1 MGQVRKVQMTDTL
14 ERSEA
19 DVAPRRPRRRTG
31 RIRTVLFVV
40 LLVIA
45 GFVATG
51 VLPVREYLE
60 RGSSVD
66 AAQLELDAL
75 ITENDALAADIEALY
90 TEEEVE
96 RVAREQYGFVREG
109 EIAYVVIPSDTQE
122 IDAEP
127 APQATPTPVPV
138 NAAEN
143 DRAFLQR
150 IWDFVT
156 GNDQAQD
163 G

>member
-1 MGQVRKVQMTDTL
+1 MGQVCEVQMTDTL

-19 DVAPRRPRRRTG
+19 EATRRRPRRRAG

-40 LLVIA
+40 LLVVA

-60 RGSSVD
+60 RGAVVES
-66 AAQLELDAL
+66 AQLELDTL
-75 ITENDALAADIEALY
+75 IADNDALAADIEALY
-90 TEEEVE
+90 TEQEVE

-109 EIAYVVIPSDTQE
+109 EIAYVVIPSDGGDVVTE
-122 IDAEP
+122 
-127 APQATPTPVPV
+127 TTPVSDSVPV
-138 NAAEN
+138 VETE
-143 DRAFLQR
+143 RSFLQR

>member
-1 MGQVRKVQMTDTL
+1 MTDTL

-19 DVAPRRPRRRTG
+19 DVAPRRPRKRAG
-31 RIRTVLFVV
+31 RLRTVLFVV
-40 LLVIA
+40 LLVVA

-60 RGSSVD
+60 RGTTVD
-66 AAQLELDAL
+66 AAQLELDRL
-75 ITENDALAADIEALY
+75 VTENDALAADIEALY
-90 TEEEVE
+90 TEQEVE
-96 RVAREQYGFVREG
+96 RIAREQYGFVREG
-109 EIAYVVIPSDTQE
+109 EIAYVVIPPDTE
-122 IDAEP
+122 GDVVESEP
-127 APQATPTPVPV
+127 ALTAVPV
-138 NAAEN
+138 LEA
-143 DRAFLQR
+143 DRSFLQR

>member
-1 MGQVRKVQMTDTL
+1 MTDTL

-19 DVAPRRPRRRTG
+19 DVAPRRPRKRAG
-31 RIRTVLFVV
+31 RLRTVLFVV
-40 LLVIA
+40 LLVVA

-60 RGSSVD
+60 RGTTVD
-66 AAQLELDAL
+66 AAQLELDRL
-75 ITENDALAADIEALY
+75 VTENGALAADIEALY
-90 TEEEVE
+90 TEQEVE
-96 RVAREQYGFVREG
+96 RIAREQYGFVREG
-109 EIAYVVIPSDTQE
+109 EIAYVVIPPDTE
-122 IDAEP
+122 GDVVESEP
-127 APQATPTPVPV
+127 ALTAVPV
-138 NAAEN
+138 LEA
-143 DRAFLQR
+143 DRSFLQR

>member
-1 MGQVRKVQMTDTL
+1 MGQVREIQMTDTL
-14 ERSEA
+14 ERSETER
-19 DVAPRRPRRRTG
+19 APRRPRRRAG
-31 RIRTVLFVV
+31 RLRSALFIV
-40 LLVIA
+40 LLVVA

-60 RGSSVD
+60 RGVTVD
-66 AAQLELDAL
+66 AAHLELDTL
-75 ITENDALAADIEALY
+75 IAENDVLADDINALY
-90 TEEEVE
+90 TEQEVE

-109 EIAYVVIPSDTQE
+109 EVAYVVIPSE
-122 IDAEP
+122 AEDVVVETAP
-127 APQATPTPVPV
+127 ASPPVPV
-138 NAAEN
+138 VEV
-143 DRAFLQR
+143 DRSFLQQ